1 MVRNTPLLP
10 FVEHIDKWK
19 TKKMNEPWSK
29 PDAQKEIVPL
39 NADLWPNGK
48 KVEDWMADYMGKI
61 IVPPSDK
68 ETWYNIYEN
77 DKTIP
82 NGTVVRKTKL
92 KKMSDEEVEKYC
104 SNYQVVAEGQES
116 WRKNT
121 SDSYIDPGPRTPA
134 EDGDDIPF

>member
-10 FVEHIDKWK
+10 FLEHIDKWNS
-19 TKKMNEPWSK
+19 KKMNEPWSK
-29 PDAQKEIVPL
+29 PDVKKEIVPL

-92 KKMSDEEVEKYC
+92 KKMSDEEVAKYC
-104 SNYQVVAEGQES
+104 SSYEVVAEGQES

-121 SDSYIDPGPRTPA
+121 SDSHIDPGPRTSA